1 MKLIRRIEFL
11 IRHRRAEAELAEEL
25 ELHRALTQDRLEQ
38 NGVSRDDAA
47 RASRRALGNVTLA
60 REDAR
65 AVWIWPS
72 FEHLWQDVRF
82 GARLLRKQ
90 PAFAATAI
98 LTLAVGIGA
107 TTTVFSVVEAEI
119 WKPLPFPD
127 SHRLVALHTTGPGP
141 SGSQESVSAPDFRD
155 WQSQSHV
162 FEELAAFRWSV
173 RHVLR
178 GRDGPETVRGM
189 PVTSNFFT
197 ALRRLPA
204 LGRPFGPEDERAS
217 RSVILSDGCWRRLF
231 GADPQVVGRA
241 ITLDDEPYAVVGV
254 MPADRLEFVPDP
266 DLFEVI
272 DLTSRISRGASDRG
286 TRDLN
291 AIGRLKEG
299 VQRAPAE
306 ADLRIIAQRLA
317 RDYPADHVGRG
328 VRVDGLREAHTGWN
342 WRPLFFFLGAAVFLL
357 LLSCA
362 NVANLLLAR
371 AVSRQRE
378 FAIRGALGGG
388 RRALVRQLLVEGSLL
403 ALPAAA
409 IGLVLANWALKAVST
424 WLPPSYVDRGGQFEL
439 DGRVLVF
446 AMAAAGLTAI
456 VFGLA
461 PAFVATRR
469 DLSAMLAQAGRTI
482 TGSPAERRARHGLVI
497 AEVTMALVLL
507 FGAGLFLNSF
517 VRLTRLPLGFDP
529 QDRLT
534 MRIAIAGARYTDPRQ
549 IVRFS
554 ERLVEQVRAVPGVRE
569 ATVGSTVPLESDA
582 GVRFVLADRPQPA
595 AGEEPRGLLRAIGP
609 DYLRTLGIRLVA
621 GRDFT
626 GEDVDG
632 APRVALINEHLARR
646 FFAGESPVGKELVVL
661 RRGGSLWVKGGSAQI
676 VGVVSN
682 IKDVG
687 MNEVDFNDIYLP
699 FAQSP
704 APSIQLI
711 VSTGVPA
718 EGVVD
723 SVRRAVL
730 ASDPN
735 LPVTGITTMA
745 QRVDNALRSDRF
757 HLLVIGAFAS
767 LAIVLASIGIFGAMA
782 YAIEQRTRE
791 FGIRLALGADRN
803 GILALALGQ
812 SARLGL
818 AGTALGLGLSLAL
831 ARLLGDALYLVQ
843 GKHDGLIYG
852 VSTTDPLT
860 LMCACAGLVGVAA
873 LAGLIPARR
882 ATRVDPIVAL
892 RCE

>member
-1 MKLIRRIEFL
+1 MQGFLRRIQYWC
-11 IRHRRAEAELAEEL
+11 RARTIEADLAEEL
-25 ELHRALTQDRLEQ
+25 EIHRAMTQERLE
-38 NGVSRDDAA
+38 RDGLPAPDAFY
-47 RASRRALGNVTLA
+47 ASRRALGNVTLA
-60 REDAR
+60 REEAR

-72 FEHLWQDVRF
+72 LEHLWQDVRF

-98 LTLAVGIGA
+98 MTLAVGIGA

-127 SHRLVALHTTGPGP
+127 SHRLVALYTTGPGP
-141 SGSQESVSAPDFRD
+141 SESQEPVSVPDFRD
-155 WQSQSHV
+155 WRSQSHA
-162 FEELAAFRWSV
+162 FEEVAAFRWSV

-178 GRDGPETVRGM
+178 GRDGPETVRVL

-197 ALRRLPA
+197 ALRRMPA
-204 LGRPFGPEDERAS
+204 LGRPFGPEDERAG
-217 RSVILSDGCWRRLF
+217 RPVILSDGCWRRLF
-231 GADPQVVGRA
+231 GADPQIVGRP
-241 ITLDDEPYAVVGV
+241 ITLDDEPHVVVGV
-254 MPADRLEFVPDP
+254 LTAERLEFIPDP
-266 DLFEVI
+266 DLFEII
-272 DLTSRISRGASDRG
+272 DLTSPAGSGDRS

-291 AIGRLKEG
+291 AAGRLKDG
-299 VQRAPAE
+299 VERAAAE
-306 ADLRIIAQRLA
+306 ADLRIVAQRLA
-317 RDYPADHVGRG
+317 RDYPAEHVGRG
-328 VRVDGLREAHTGWN
+328 VRVDGLHEAYTGWN
-342 WRPLFFFLGAAVFLL
+342 WRPLYFFLGAAGFVL

-371 AVSRQRE
+371 AVNRQRE

-403 ALPAAA
+403 ALPGAA
-409 IGLVLANWALKAVST
+409 IGLVLANWSLKAVSA
-424 WLPPSYVDRGGQFEL
+424 WLPPGYLDRGGQFEL
-439 DGRVLVF
+439 DTRVLVF
-446 AMAAAGLTAI
+446 ATAAAALTAI

-461 PAFVATRR
+461 PAFIATRR
-469 DLSAMLAQAGRTI
+469 NLGSMLGQAGRTI
-482 TGSPAERRARHGLVI
+482 AGSPAERRARHGLVI

-517 VRLTRLPLGFDP
+517 VRLTRQPLGFEP

-534 MRIAIAGARYTDPRQ
+534 LQIPVAGARYADQHQ
-549 IVRFS
+549 IVTFS
-554 ERLVEQVRAVPGVRE
+554 ERLVEQIRAVPGVRE
-569 ATVGSTVPLESDA
+569 AAVGTSVPLGSGPSA
-582 GVRFVLADRPQPA
+582 RFMAADRPRPA
-595 AGEEPRGLLRAIGP
+595 AGEEPRAILRAIHP
-609 DYLRTLGIRLVA
+609 AYLRTLGIRLVA
-621 GRDFT
+621 GRDVT
-626 GEDVDG
+626 GQDVEG

-646 FFAGESPVGKELVVL
+646 FFDGGNPVGKELVVL
-661 RRGGSLWVKGGSAQI
+661 RGGGTSWVKGGSVQI

-723 SVRRAVL
+723 SVRRAAL
-730 ASDPN
+730 AVDPN

-745 QRVDNALRSDRF
+745 RRVDDALRSDRF
-757 HLLVIGAFAS
+757 HLLLIGAFAAVAIL
-767 LAIVLASIGIFGAMA
+767 LAAIGIFGAMA

-791 FGIRLALGADRN
+791 FGVRLALGADRV

-818 AGTALGLGLSLAL
+818 AGTALGLGLSLTL

-860 LMCACAGLVGVAA
+860 LTCACAGLIGVAA